1 MIFMHIFVLEDE
13 EQALQ
18 RLQKII
24 GKIIPDATIVGT
36 VAGIEEAIS
45 WFENNPMPD
54 LVFMD
59 IQLADGI
66 SFQIFNKIKVICPV
80 IFTTAYEHYAL
91 QAFKVNSVDYLLK
104 PLDENEVKRA
114 IDKLR
119 LLQNSGPAVV
129 DYAAI
134 LNSLKTA
141 QKKYKDRFIIKLGD
155 TIKSLCITDIAYFFT
170 ENKSNFVCTN
180 EGKRLPI
187 DFTLDQVEEMLNPRN
202 FFRINRQ
209 FIIGHHAIDDM
220 KAHSRSR
227 IIVRLSPPFKDP
239 AVVAIDRA
247 IDFRNWLSE

>member
-1 MIFMHIFVLEDE
+1 MRLLVLEDE

-24 GKIIPDATIVGT
+24 GKVIPDAIVLGT
-36 VAGIEEAIS
+36 ASSIEEAIA
-45 WFENNPMPD
+45 WFTHNPMPD
-54 LVFMD
+54 LIFMD
-59 IQLADGI
+59 IQLADGT
-66 SFQIFNKIKVICPV
+66 SFQIFNQIKITCPV
-80 IFTTAYEHYAL
+80 IFTTAYESYAL
-91 QAFKVNSVDYLLK
+91 QAFKVNSIDYLLK
-104 PLDENEVKRA
+104 PLDEDDVKKA
-114 IDKLR
+114 IDKLK
-119 LLQNSGPAVV
+119 LLQNSGTPVV
-129 DYAAI
+129 DYAGI
-134 LNSLKTA
+134 LHTLNMA

-155 TIKSLCITDIAYFFT
+155 TIKSLSVTDIAYFYT

-187 DFTLDQVEEMLNPRN
+187 DFTLDQVEEMLNPKN

-209 FIIGHHAIDDM
+209 FIIGHHAIDEM

-227 IIVRLSPPFKDP
+227 IIVRLSPPYKDL